1 MKISYFLVSFFRRM
15 TYNVGVK
22 IFVLALALSVCNAR
36 FALAAN
42 VDFGAQV
49 FPILEKSCIS
59 CHGPEKQKGGL
70 RLDSKAGAFKGGDDG
85 VVLVAG
91 DAAKSDLYRR
101 ITLSEGSDDVM
112 PNKGDV
118 LPKAQ
123 TDLIRDWIN
132 QGAPWPETALAKA
145 APATPAR
152 EPDVPAVDFKPGA
165 AELKAAAALQGMGIE
180 LWPVAAGLHWHEA
193 NLRSQGDRNID
204 AALAQLKDAASLV
217 SLNLAGAKFSGASL
231 ANLKS
236 LTNLA
241 QLHLEHTPVHD
252 ADLACVSGLVRL
264 TYLNLYDTPITD
276 AGLEHLKGLT
286 RLRNLHLWQ
295 TQVTEA
301 GALALQKALPQCDID
316 RGWVAPPVA
325 EKTEK
330 KEPAMKK

>member
-1 MKISYFLVSFFRRM
+1 VR
-15 TYNVGVK
+15 VK

-36 FALAAN
+36 FARAAN

-49 FPILEKSCIS
+49 FPILEKSCLS

-70 RLDSKAGAFKGGDDG
+70 RLDSKAAALKGGDDG

-101 ITLSEGSDDVM
+101 IILSEGSDDVM

-118 LPKAQ
+118 LTKAQ

-132 QGAPWPETALAKA
+132 QGASWPEGALAKVS
-145 APATPAR
+145 PDRPAR

-165 AELKAAAALQGMGIE
+165 AELKAAASLQAMGIE

-204 AALAQLKDAASLV
+204 AALAQLKAAASLV
-217 SLNLAGAKFSGASL
+217 SLNLAGTKFSGASL

-241 QLHLEHTPVHD
+241 QLHLEHTQVHD
-252 ADLACVSGLVRL
+252 ADLAQLSGLVRL
-264 TYLNLYDTPITD
+264 TYLNLYDTPVTD
-276 AGLEHLKGLT
+276 AGLEHLKGLP

-295 TQVTEA
+295 TKVTET
-301 GALALQKALPQCDID
+301 GAAALKKALPQCDID
-316 RGWVAPPVA
+316 LGWVAPVA

>member
-1 MKISYFLVSFFRRM
+1 MK
-15 TYNVGVK
+15 T
-22 IFVLALALSVCNAR
+22 FVLSLALFVCNAR
-36 FALAAN
+36 LALAAAN
-42 VDFGAQV
+42 VEFGAQV

-70 RLDSKAGAFKGGDDG
+70 RLDSKAAALKGGDDG
-85 VVLVAG
+85 IVLVAG

-101 ITLSEGSDDVM
+101 IILPDGSDDVM

-118 LPKAQ
+118 LTKAQ

-132 QGAPWPETALAKA
+132 QGASWPEVALAKA
-145 APATPAR
+145 AKETPSR
-152 EPDVPAVDFKPGA
+152 PPDVPAVDFKPGA
-165 AELKAAAALQGMGIE
+165 AEVKAAASLQAMGIE

-193 NLRSQGDRNID
+193 NLRSQGDHNID

-217 SLNLAGAKFSGASL
+217 SLNLAGTKFSGASL

-241 QLHLEHTPVHD
+241 QLHLEHTQVHD
-252 ADLACVSGLVRL
+252 SDLAYLSGLVRL

-286 RLRNLHLWQ
+286 NLRNLHLWQ
-295 TQVTEA
+295 TQVTDA
-301 GALALQKALPQCDID
+301 GAAALQKSLPHCDID
-316 RGWVAPPVA
+316 RGWVSSPVA
-325 EKTEK
+325 EQVEK
-330 KEPAMKK
+330 KEPVMKK